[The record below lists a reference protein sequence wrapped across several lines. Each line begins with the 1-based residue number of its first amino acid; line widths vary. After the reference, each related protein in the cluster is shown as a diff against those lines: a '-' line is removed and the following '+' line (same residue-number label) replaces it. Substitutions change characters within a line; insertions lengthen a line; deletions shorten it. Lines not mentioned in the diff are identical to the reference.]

1 MNKKTKE
8 IFTLLKH
15 NYKIIEKT
23 YNLLEKTSELG
34 IDIHPAGM
42 WILDNMYIIEEQY
55 TNILKQKKSVKKV
68 KLPVIKH
75 KDAKR
80 TIGIFYLADEFIEKN
95 HGYVDSS
102 IILDRLN
109 NHQKHAYL
117 TFDELYLFPLMIKIA
132 LIKFISRICINIT
145 NSQLQ
150 KLRVNELLSKE
161 ISKDLSVIHKSKL
174 RYQGNYEYDI
184 EKIRKLFYKELYTF
198 KNDSSITE
206 KLKYTNTAFVEY
218 LASILKQNGS
228 TLDTIYDILN
238 IEAEKIGFSVEEAIV
253 KEHLEIAKTSDYM
266 GKAINSLKQIDNLN
280 YIKIFELVN
289 KVDEILI
296 TDYTNEYEKC
306 DYKTKTR
313 YRNRIILLSKKFK
326 LSEIYIAKK
335 AIECSNKYKK
345 HVGFFLSGDEKYLL
359 NLEIN
364 KSYLGE
370 KLNKSTIKPIKP
382 YLYGFSIILIAT
394 LLSIICSMLY
404 SMVLKQHINIY
415 FNILIFIFMF
425 EIIEKLM
432 NYLVLKTVPPKILPR
447 FDFAKTIPEDCA
459 TYIIMPTV
467 ISSFDKIDTMIKK
480 MEVTYLAN
488 RSENMYYMLLG
499 DCTSSDKQVEEIDI
513 KYVEYAKQKL
523 DKLNKKYS
531 NSHKLF
537 NFLYRKRIYSK
548 SEGCY
553 MGWERK
559 RGCIAHFNKLI
570 LGKLSKEEI
579 DKYMYLV
586 YDDIIQT
593 KYALTIDED
602 TQLSLNTAKDLVAII
617 AHPLNKPKLSKNG
630 KYVKAGHALICPS
643 ISLDI
648 ESANKSIFSKIF
660 GGFGG
665 LDMYTLAVSNT
676 YQDLFNEAIFC
687 GKGIYD
693 IEMFERLLDDQ
704 IPENLVLSHDLLE
717 GSYLRAGL
725 ASDIQVQD
733 DFPNNYIA
741 YSKRNHRWYRGD
753 MQIIKWLSPF
763 SVLNFLSKWKIFDNL
778 RRPITFTVG
787 YLAILTYLIFKPEL
801 FIYMCM
807 IVFIAL
813 NFGNILSIFDFIIFG
828 KKKHEK
834 EMMYIPIIHGISAT
848 LLNMVYEFI
857 TLPYKAYMFL
867 NAACKSLYRMYISKK
882 KLLEWT
888 TADNLSKIV
897 KDKLSYYYMNM
908 AINVITALAIYTVS
922 IFSPNINNEVRTI
935 SIIIAIFFMIAPII
949 SYVLSKDYLFARK
962 KLLNKQQKEDI
973 KEIGKRTWEFFNTN
987 ITKVNNYLVTDNYQ
1001 ETRRMKFVSR
1011 TSSTNIGMQLLA
1023 VSNAYDLEFID
1034 IEECITKLNNIL
1046 LTIDKLEKWNG
1057 HLYNW
1062 YDIKTLVP
1070 LRPRFVSTVDS
1081 GNFIASLY
1089 TILEFLNEISNNQIS
1104 NNIDESIKNMIL
1116 ENKNILQKIITTTDF
1131 TKLYNNE
1138 KNLFSIG
1145 YYTEE
1150 SKLIDSYYDMLMSE
1164 NRITSFVAIASK
1176 QVTSKHWFALARKMV
1191 KADGYKGL
1199 ISWSGTAFEYYMPQI
1214 FMKSYEHTLI
1224 DQSLFFAEYL
1234 QKKFAKR
1241 LDIPFGVSESAY
1253 FVMDNDLNYQYKAFG
1268 LEQLG
1273 LKRGLKDFTV
1283 IAPYASLL
1291 MLEFDETKVYNNL
1304 NELKKIGAYS
1314 SFGFYESIDYTKK
1327 HMINNEFEIIKT
1339 YMAHHQGMIL
1349 CSINNYLNKEI
1360 IRKRFHNIAA
1370 IKATEIL
1377 LKEREKNSIDIVK
1390 DTAIFKPKDNKK
1402 LAVDYSMFVSNKHIN
1417 KEFIHHASKE
1427 DDIALLRGNNTSL
1440 ILTSSGSTYFRFKN
1454 KIVNKQRYKSVE
1466 ESLNSIYITDKFTNE
1481 TYNISSI
1488 KDIESNENIKSSNF
1502 YVALNDV
1509 EYAITTKE
1517 LEITNKVFLSPE
1529 NSSEIC
1535 KVSIYNNSE
1544 NRREIEIFTYIEPAL
1559 TDFMTSVVHPS
1570 FNNLQIE
1577 TNYNEELDAI
1587 IASKRLKN
1595 EKDTEI
1601 YMYSKLL
1608 GIDLEK
1614 SVETER
1620 SKLMTIKS
1628 HDAEISKY
1636 PLWPILSYKTK
1647 IMLDPYEKQTFYYV
1661 VGVEES
1667 KYKLTNTVT
1676 NCTIDEI
1683 LAENKLSLELNT
1695 ITSRYLK
1702 LKQNESYVYNK
1713 IINKMLFKKKQI
1725 DEMYWDTSISQSMLW
1740 KHSISG
1746 DLPILLINILSV
1758 EYMGMI
1764 DNVLAFIDYVK
1775 NRNLDLDVIII
1786 TDDKNYP
1793 DKVYDFISKKLDN
1806 ANYINETLG
1815 RVYKF
1820 KLNELNKEDIE
1831 LFKFIARDEIYNID
1845 DFLPKLDNQEEKD
1858 LNIEK

>member
-1 MNKKTKE
+1 MNRKIKE
-8 IFTLLKH
+8 IFNNLKH
-15 NYKIIEKT
+15 NYKIITKT
-23 YNLLEKTSELG
+23 YNILEKTKELD
-34 IDIHPAGM
+34 IDIHPAGI

-55 TNILKQKKSVKKV
+55 TDILKQKKIVGSV
-68 KLPVIKH
+68 KLPIIKF
-75 KDAKR
+75 KDLKR
-80 TIGIFYLADEFIEKN
+80 TIGIYYLADELVEKN
-95 HGYVDSS
+95 HGYIDAN
-102 IILDRLN
+102 IILERLK

-117 TFDELYLFPLMIKIA
+117 TSDELYLFPLMIKIA
-132 LIKFISRICINIT
+132 IIKFIARICLNIT

-150 KLRVNELLSKE
+150 KLRVNEFLSKE
-161 ISKDLSVIHKSKL
+161 ISQDLSGINKTKLRHQEAYKYDIKKISKL
-174 RYQGNYEYDI
+174 
-184 EKIRKLFYKELYTF
+184 LYKELYNF
-198 KNDSSITE
+198 KNDSTITE

-228 TLDTIYDILN
+228 TLDVVYNTLN
-238 IEAEKIGFSVEEAIV
+238 IEAQKIGFSVEEAIV
-253 KEHLEIAKTSDYM
+253 KEHLEIVKTSDYI
-266 GKAINSLKQIDNLN
+266 GKAINGLKQIDTLN

-289 KVDEILI
+289 KIDEIFMN
-296 TDYTNEYEKC
+296 DYTGEFKLC

-313 YRNRIILLSKKFK
+313 YRNRIVLLSKKYK

-335 AIECSNKYKK
+335 AIDCSNKYKK

-364 KSYLGE
+364 KSYLKE
-370 KLNKSTIKPIKP
+370 KLNVKIIKPIKP
-382 YLYGFSIILIAT
+382 YLYGFSIIIIT
-394 LLSIICSMLY
+394 ILLSIVISMFGEIILGY
-404 SMVLKQHINIY
+404 KLNILL
-415 FNILIFIFMF
+415 NVLIFIFMF
-425 EIIEKLM
+425 EVVEKLM
-432 NYLVLKTVPPKILPR
+432 NYLVLKSVPPKILPR
-447 FDFAKTIPEDCA
+447 FDFAKTVPEEYA

-467 ISSFDKIDTMIKK
+467 ISSFEKIDTMINK

-499 DCTSSDKQVEEIDI
+499 DCLSSDKQVEEIDL
-513 KYVEYAKQKL
+513 KYVAYAKEKL
-523 DKLNKKYS
+523 DKLNEKYPREY
-531 NSHKLF
+531 KMF

-548 SEGCY
+548 SEECY

-559 RGCIAHFNKLI
+559 RGAIQHFNKLI
-570 LGKLSKEEI
+570 LGRLSKEEI
-579 DKYMYLV
+579 DKYMYLI
-586 YDDIIQT
+586 YDDVIKT

-602 TQLSLNTAKDLVAII
+602 TELSLNTAKDLVGII
-617 AHPLNKPKLSKNG
+617 SHPLNTPKLSKNG
-630 KYVKAGHALICPS
+630 KYVKTGHGLICPA

-665 LDMYTLAVSNT
+665 LDMYTVAVSNT

-693 IEMFERLLDDQ
+693 IEMFEKLLDEQ

-753 MQIIKWLSPF
+753 MQVLKWLKPSSP
-763 SVLNFLSKWKIFDNL
+763 LNFLSKWKIFDNL
-778 RRPITFTVG
+778 RRPLTFLVG
-787 YLAILTYLIFKPEL
+787 YLSLIAFLIFAPHQ

-813 NFGNILSIFDFIIFG
+813 SFGYLLGLLDVLIFG
-828 KKKHEK
+828 RKIHNK
-834 EMMYIPIIHGISAT
+834 EMMYIPIIHGVSAT

-857 TLPYKAYMFL
+857 TLPYKSYIFV
-867 NAACKSLYRMYISKK
+867 NAALKSIYRMYISKK
-882 KLLEWT
+882 HLLEWT
-888 TADNLSKIV
+888 TADALSKKV
-897 KDKLSYYYMNM
+897 KDTLGYYYLNM
-908 AINVITALAIYTVS
+908 IINVLTALAIYII
-922 IFSPNINNEVRTI
+922 IFINNDINNNVKI
-935 SIIIAIFFMIAPII
+935 LSAIIATFFLIAPLI
-949 SYVLSKDYLFARK
+949 SYILSKDYLFTRK
-962 KLLNKQQKEDI
+962 KDLNENSKEEI
-973 KEIGKRTWEFFNTN
+973 KEIAKRTWAFFDLHMN
-987 ITKVNNYLVTDNYQ
+987 KLNNYLITDNYQ
-1001 ETRRMKFVSR
+1001 ETRRMKFVNR
-1011 TSSTNIGMQLLA
+1011 TSSTNIGMELLA
-1023 VSNAYDLEFID
+1023 ITNAYDLKFINLD
-1034 IEECITKLNNIL
+1034 ECIIKLDNVIQ
-1046 LTIDKLEKWNG
+1046 TIEKLEKWNG

-1062 YDIKTLVP
+1062 YDIKTLNP

-1081 GNFIASLY
+1081 GNFIASVYTTIKFLY
-1089 TILEFLNEISNNQIS
+1089 EKKLEVNDINGLNKIEKDI
-1104 NNIDESIKNMIL
+1104 
-1116 ENKNILQKIITTTDF
+1116 NILNKIVEDTDF

-1145 YYTEE
+1145 CYTEE
-1150 SKLIDSYYDMLMSE
+1150 TKIIDSYYDMLMSE
-1164 NRITSFVAIASK
+1164 NRITSFLAIASK
-1176 QVTSKHWFALARKMV
+1176 QITSKHWFAMARKMV

-1199 ISWSGTAFEYYMPQI
+1199 TSWSGTAFEYYMPQI

-1224 DQSLFFAEYL
+1224 DQSLFLAKYL
-1234 QKKFAKR
+1234 QDKFATR
-1241 LDIPFGVSESAY
+1241 LGIPWGVSESAY
-1253 FVMDNDLNYQYKAFG
+1253 FLMDNDLNYQYKAFG

-1273 LKRGLKDFTV
+1273 LKRDLKDFTV

-1291 MLEFDETKVYNNL
+1291 MLEFDENKVYKNVKR
-1304 NELKKIGAYS
+1304 LKNIGAYGS
-1314 SFGFYESIDYTKK
+1314 LGFYESIDYTKK
-1327 HMINNEFEIIKT
+1327 HMINNDFEIIKT

-1349 CSINNYLNKEI
+1349 CSINNYLNDGI
-1360 IRKRFHNIAA
+1360 IRKRFHDIPA

-1377 LKEREKNSIDIVK
+1377 LKERERNSIDIVK

-1402 LAVDYSMFVSNKHIN
+1402 LKVDYSMFVSNKHIDKEYSKYAN
-1417 KEFIHHASKE
+1417 KDE
-1427 DDIALLRGNNTSL
+1427 DIALLRGKDTSL
-1440 ILTSSGSTYFRFKN
+1440 ILTSEGGTYFKFKN
-1454 KIVNKQRYKSVE
+1454 KIVNKQRFKMPT
-1466 ESLNSIYITDKFTNE
+1466 ESLNAIYITDKYTNE
-1481 TYNISSI
+1481 TYDISNINIVKDSSN
-1488 KDIESNENIKSSNF
+1488 KVKNSNF

-1509 EYAITTKE
+1509 EYAVTTEE
-1517 LEITNKVFLSPE
+1517 LEITNKIFLSPE
-1529 NSSEIC
+1529 NSSQINM
-1535 KVSIYNNSE
+1535 VSIFNNSL
-1544 NRREIEIFTYIEPAL
+1544 NAREIEIVTYIEPAL
-1559 TDFMTSVVHPS
+1559 TDFMTSIVHPS

-1577 TNYNEELDAI
+1577 TNYDEALDCI

-1601 YMYSKLL
+1601 FIYSKLL

-1620 SKLMTIKS
+1620 NKFGTKNS
-1628 HDAEISKY
+1628 HDLNVSKY
-1636 PLWPILSYKTK
+1636 PLWPILSYKAK

-1667 KYKLTNTVT
+1667 KYKLTNAVT
-1676 NCTIDEI
+1676 NLTIDEVI
-1683 LAENKLSLELNT
+1683 SENKLALELNT

-1702 LKQNESYVYNK
+1702 LKENESYVYNK

-1746 DLPILLINILSV
+1746 DLPILLINISSV

-1764 DNVLAFIDYVK
+1764 DNVLSFIDYVK
-1775 NRNLDLDVIII
+1775 NRNLDIDIIII

-1793 DKVYDFISKKLDN
+1793 DKVYDFVSKKLDN

-1815 RVYKF
+1815 NVYKF
-1820 KLNELNKEDIE
+1820 RLDKLDKEDIE
-1831 LFKFIARDEIYNID
+1831 LFKFVAKDEIYSVD
-1845 DFLPKLDNQEEKD
+1845 DFLPKLNNSEVSLDVD
-1858 LNIEK
+1858 LGIN